1 MLAWMVLSIIRP
13 CPNGYFFI
21 LLGWFGL
28 PYLCKSL
35 TDAWSLTVNY
45 SKFNVLPSAAPGS
58 AKPARNIVAL
68 FSRDVFTGHKLN
80 NTSLVQLTLVNI
92 ILGEPELNCLS
103 PAKSLARVIAS
114 AKFPFQSQ
122 SLYRSEEVSPLL
134 FQTMPKVFFFFCK
147 TMYITYAQVWS
158 RWLQVAYVASWVPA
172 QWMCNIDVSVFLEIP
187 CIFVVPLKVLYKIK
201 RLSCLTK
208 SAVYLEIDTLIVPLF
223 YLHTWPDKSQ
233 NQGHWAPVW

>member
-122 SLYRSEEVSPLL
+122 SLYRSEEIPTFVSN
-134 FQTMPKVFFFFCK
+134 
-147 TMYITYAQVWS
+147 YAK
-158 RWLQVAYVASWVPA
+158 
-172 QWMCNIDVSVFLEIP
+172 
-187 CIFVVPLKVLYKIK
+187 CIF
-201 RLSCLTK
+201 
-208 SAVYLEIDTLIVPLF
+208 LF
-223 YLHTWPDKSQ
+223 L
-233 NQGHWAPVW
+233 